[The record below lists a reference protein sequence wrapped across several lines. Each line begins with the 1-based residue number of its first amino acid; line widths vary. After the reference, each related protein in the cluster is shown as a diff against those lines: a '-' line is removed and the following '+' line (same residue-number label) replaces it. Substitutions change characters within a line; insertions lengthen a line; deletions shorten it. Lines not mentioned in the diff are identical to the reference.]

1 MAGFFDQI
9 IRDSR
14 RSVGLSLGTPQE
26 PTHPLDRGMSVDAL
40 PPAGENDAGTPYRW
54 ENTNPVGGRE
64 SVEPGKRGLGIE
76 SSLVDVKHVI
86 HTPDDPGTA
95 PTPLVAASVAPDS
108 GDSGKDHQTG
118 RFSDAVMPGENTMPG
133 AVSASAGAA
142 IRDTALAP
150 DNPGAGACP
159 GTPAGHELAGEAA
172 ADTSNT
178 IITDNSTP
186 IPAWEEGDRWKR
198 AAAFQ
203 TPTSQPAARQ
213 VVDPWP
219 LEPTGDAAL
228 PEATERNF
236 PFPNPVTQ
244 KLKVIGRASMV
255 RESRSCAV
263 ESAGQQLRDLKDS
276 CAEMPLATREE
287 LSTRGESVATQG
299 RRPAGHPTRAG
310 ATTPPDLFPPG
321 ASDQQSAGEESP
333 PNRQAIAAT
342 PFLPPP
348 PSEKKTSD
356 SISDRPQSKPKPSK
370 PTPDQCGSRVQ
381 IGLLEIVIVSPE
393 SRGTVTSA
401 PGRQP
406 RANLASRHYLRN
418 L

>member
-14 RSVGLSLGTPQE
+14 RPVELPLGAPRE

-40 PPAGENDAGTPYRW
+40 PPAGENDAGIPYRW
-54 ENTNPVGGRE
+54 KDANPIGGQK
-64 SVEPGKRGLGIE
+64 SVEPGNHGLGIE
-76 SSLVDVKHVI
+76 SSRVDVEHVT
-86 HTPDDPGTA
+86 HTPDDAGTA
-95 PTPLVAASVAPDS
+95 PTPRVAAGVAPDS
-108 GDSGKDHQTG
+108 GETEEGHQTG
-118 RFSDAVMPGENTMPG
+118 RFSDAVMPGEKSMPG

-142 IRDTALAP
+142 IHDTALAP
-150 DNPGAGACP
+150 DDAGTGAYP
-159 GTPAGHELAGEAA
+159 GTPAGREPAGKAA
-172 ADTSNT
+172 ADTPNT
-178 IITDNSTP
+178 VFTDTNIS

-203 TPTSQPAARQ
+203 TPAFQPAARQ

-228 PEATERNF
+228 PEATERDF
-236 PFPNPVTQ
+236 SFPNPVAQ

-310 ATTPPDLFPPG
+310 ATTPPDPFLPG
-321 ASDQQSAGEESP
+321 PSDRQSAGEESP
-333 PNRQAIAAT
+333 PNRQVIKAT
-342 PFLPPP
+342 PFLPPLS
-348 PSEKKTSD
+348 SEKKTAG
-356 SISDRPQSKPKPSK
+356 SISDRPQSEPKPSK
-370 PTPDQCGSRVQ
+370 PTPDQCGSQVQ

-393 SRGTVTSA
+393 SRGTATSA